1 LAVTASFVAGKGM
14 MMKRLAF
21 AAGLALA
28 ACSQQPA
35 NETASADTMTPVAN
49 DASPSPTAA
58 ASPTPVSSSSPD
70 SGEPGKL
77 PPPGGAT
84 PRYVGR
90 WAASEQLCAAGA
102 WRFYA
107 THLETAGEVSC
118 TYNRVDTVP
127 GGYDLHATCTAEAP
141 PAPDL
146 IKLRFAESA
155 QAMLVDSKTFKST
168 GLVYC
173 GPLQG

>member
-1 LAVTASFVAGKGM
+1 
-14 MMKRLAF
+14 MKRLAL
-21 AAGLALA
+21 AAGLVLA

-35 NETASADTMTPVAN
+35 NETASTDAVTPVTNEAPPLPT
-49 DASPSPTAA
+49 PS
-58 ASPTPVSSSSPD
+58 ASPTSATTATPAPSPD

-77 PPPGGAT
+77 PPANGAT

-90 WAASEQLCAAGA
+90 WAATEQLCASGA

-118 TYNRVDTVP
+118 TYNRVDKVP

-155 QAMLVDSKTFKST
+155 QAMLVESKTLKST
-168 GLVYC
+168 GLIYC
-173 GPLQG
+173 GPLKG

>member
-1 LAVTASFVAGKGM
+1 
-14 MMKRLAF
+14 MKRLAI
-21 AAGLALA
+21 AAGLTLG

-35 NETASADTMTPVAN
+35 KETVSNDAMTPVTI
-49 DASPSPTAA
+49 DAAPIAET
-58 ASPTPVSSSSPD
+58 SPTPVVTASPAASAPAPD

-77 PPPGGAT
+77 PPADGAK

-90 WAASEQLCAAGA
+90 WAATEQLCAAGA

-118 TYNRVDTVP
+118 TYNRVDKVP

-155 QAMLVDSKTFKST
+155 QAMLVESKTLKST
-168 GLVYC
+168 GLIYC
-173 GPLQG
+173 GPLKG

>member
-1 LAVTASFVAGKGM
+1 
-14 MMKRLAF
+14 MKQLAF

-35 NETASADTMTPVAN
+35 NETAPSDAMTRAGNDVAPPPMAS
-49 DASPSPTAA
+49 ASPAPAATA
-58 ASPTPVSSSSPD
+58 SSAPPSIPSPD

-77 PPPGGAT
+77 PPASGAA

-90 WAASEQLCAAGA
+90 WATTEQLCASGA

-118 TYNRVDTVP
+118 SYNRVDRAP

-141 PAPDL
+141 AAPDL

-155 QAMLVDSKTFKST
+155 QAMLVESKTLKSI
-168 GLVYC
+168 GLIYC
-173 GPLQG
+173 GPLKG

>member
-1 LAVTASFVAGKGM
+1 
-14 MMKRLAF
+14 MKRLTF
-21 AAGLALA
+21 AAGALLA

-35 NETASADTMTPVAN
+35 NETGSAGVLPPAN
-49 DASPSPTAA
+49 DAAQPIAPASPAAVASASLTPTAA
-58 ASPTPVSSSSPD
+58 PSPD
-70 SGEPGKL
+70 GGKAGSL
-77 PPPGGAT
+77 PPADGAT

-90 WAASEQLCAAGA
+90 WATTEQLCTSGA

-118 TYNRVDTVP
+118 SYDRVDKVP

-155 QAMLVDSKTFKST
+155 QAMLVEAKTLKSA
-168 GLVYC
+168 GLIYC
-173 GPLQG
+173 GPLE

>member
-1 LAVTASFVAGKGM
+1 
-14 MMKRLAF
+14 MKRWVI
-21 AAGLALA
+21 AAGLALG

-35 NETASADTMTPVAN
+35 NETASPDAMTPVAN
-49 DASPSPTAA
+49 DVVPMPSASPAPVAS
-58 ASPTPVSSSSPD
+58 ASPTPASTPSPD
-70 SGEPGKL
+70 SGTPGKL
-77 PPPGGAT
+77 PPADGAS

-90 WAASEQLCAAGA
+90 WAATERLCTSGA

-118 TYNRVDTVP
+118 SYNRIDKVP

-155 QAMLVDSKTFKST
+155 QAMLVESKTLTST
-168 GLVYC
+168 GLIYC
-173 GPLQG
+173 GPLK

>member
-1 LAVTASFVAGKGM
+1 
-14 MMKRLAF
+14 MKRLAF
-21 AAGLALA
+21 AASLALA
-28 ACSQQPA
+28 ACSQPPA
-35 NETASADTMTPVAN
+35 NEAAPTDAMTSPASN
-49 DASPSPTAA
+49 ASPLPSPSSAPTTAA
-58 ASPTPVSSSSPD
+58 TPTTSAD

-77 PPPGGAT
+77 PPANGVT

-90 WAASEQLCAAGA
+90 WAATAQLCASGA

-118 TYNRVDTVP
+118 SYNRVDKVP

-155 QAMLVDSKTFKST
+155 QAMLVDSNTLKST
-168 GLVYC
+168 GLIYC
-173 GPLQG
+173 GPLK

>member
-1 LAVTASFVAGKGM
+1 
-14 MMKRLAF
+14 MKRLAV
-21 AAGLALA
+21 AAGLVLA

-35 NETASADTMTPVAN
+35 NETASTEAMTPIAN
-49 DASPSPTAA
+49 DVATPTAPETSPSPTP
-58 ASPTPVSSSSPD
+58 ASSPSPD
-70 SGEPGKL
+70 SGEPRKL
-77 PPPGGAT
+77 PPAAGAT

-90 WAASEQLCAAGA
+90 WAASEQLCASGA

-118 TYNRVDTVP
+118 SYNRVDTVP

-168 GLVYC
+168 GLIYC
-173 GPLQG
+173 GPLKG